1 MIYKDQNKKE
11 IKDNDVLLF
20 THEDSVEPTGF
31 CSYATNVKLC
41 FWSEN
46 EKRYIPHSEINKET
60 LIEDCQVINLK
71 TENKS

>member
-31 CSYATNVKLC
+31 YSYATNVKLC

-46 EKRYIPHSEINKET
+46 KKRYIPLAEIKKET
-60 LIEDCQVINLK
+60 LIKYCQVINLK
-71 TENKS
+71 TENKN